1 MSIVRRQDFAC
12 LSGSSEARGQ
22 IHRVTGYGVL
32 AVAGTPGPAGNN
44 LSTSDADMNADGM
57 ANPRRHLRHRCTNS
71 QRRASGSFGVVA
83 MSNRG
88 TEDAHDAIADVLV
101 DPSALLLNDAVGA
114 VEELLE

>member
-1 MSIVRRQDFAC
+1 
-12 LSGSSEARGQ
+12 
-22 IHRVTGYGVL
+22 
-32 AVAGTPGPAGNN
+32 
-44 LSTSDADMNADGM
+44 
-57 ANPRRHLRHRCTNS
+57 
-71 QRRASGSFGVVA
+71 